1 MEKSIYAD
9 LIGRIFPQLGNLVQK
24 VNEKRK
30 GAQELTYLHKTMLR
44 KEYSPDQKWE
54 SASVNSKYVS
64 ADMVAMDSPIPIK
77 SRPSLRHADGT
88 IPKIAVGYTMKE
100 SQMNA
105 INIMRAQGRPWQE
118 VAAKLTEDPIAC
130 SVALD
135 EKNEKNYLEAIS
147 KGYCTFDVLNDQNNA
162 VELLRVDFKF
172 PEKNI
177 FGVEKAG
184 SVGRDD
190 IENIL
195 SKIKDNLDSVEAVMI
210 DKSTYNAMRKTRWA
224 KELVADSEGRIY
236 TDNTVLPVPNSKRF
250 DEAFKDEYGVSF
262 IVVDRTIREEHN
274 GKERKIRPFDKNRLV
289 FLPSSGVQGALV
301 YGRLA
306 EADHPVGGA
315 QYSIVDEYKLIARYR
330 TGDPLIEKT
339 TGQAMVIPV
348 IENVD
353 LIYILDLNLG
363 GQVVNDTEEA
373 KDSTDQNVTV
383 WGATYTKAGVIE
395 ELGKLDIECPSN
407 ASDKV
412 VIDYINSLSKGEQ
425 TALKKACEGYKT
437 T

>member
-1 MEKSIYAD
+1 MERSIYAD
-9 LIGRIFPQLGNLVQK
+9 LIGRIFPRLGNLVQR
-24 VNEKRK
+24 VNERRNGKK
-30 GAQELTYLHKTMLR
+30 AITYLHKTMLR
-44 KEYSPDQKWE
+44 LEYSPDQKWE

-105 INIMRAQGRPWQE
+105 INIMRAQGRAWQE
-118 VAAKLTEDPIAC
+118 VAAKLAEDPIAC
-130 SVALD
+130 SIALD
-135 EKNEKNYLEAIS
+135 EKNEKNFLEAIS
-147 KGYCTFDVLNDQNNA
+147 KGYCTFDVLNEQNQS

-184 SVGRDD
+184 VVGRDD
-190 IENIL
+190 VENIL
-195 SKIKDNLDSVEAVMI
+195 SQIKDNLDSVEAVMI
-210 DKSTYNAMRKTRWA
+210 EKSTYNAMRKTRWA
-224 KELVADSEGRIY
+224 KELVADGEGRIY
-236 TDNTVLPVPNSKRF
+236 TDSTILPVPNSKRF
-250 DEAFKDEYGVSF
+250 DEAFKDEYGVTI

-289 FLPSSGVQGALV
+289 FLPNSGIQGALV
-301 YGRLA
+301 YGTLA
-306 EADHPVGGA
+306 EADHPVQNA
-315 QYSIVDEYKLIARYR
+315 QYTTVDKYKLIARYR

-353 LIYILDLNLG
+353 QIYILDISEG
-363 GQVVNDTEEA
+363 GQVVNETEEA
-373 KDSTDQNVTV
+373 KDSGDTKVTV
-383 WGATYTKAGVIE
+383 WGSTYTKAGVIA
-395 ELGKLDIECPSN
+395 ELAKLDIECPDG

-425 TALKKACEGYKT
+425 AELKKACEAHKA
-437 T
+437 

>member
-1 MEKSIYAD
+1 MERSIYAD
-9 LIGRIFPQLGNLVQK
+9 LIGRIFPQLGTLVKK
-24 VNEKRK
+24 VNEKRN
-30 GAQELTYLHKTMLR
+30 GAKALTYLHKTMLR

-100 SQMNA
+100 SQINA

-135 EKNEKNYLEAIS
+135 EKNEKNFLEAIS
-147 KGYCTFDVLNDQNNA
+147 KGYCTFDVLNEQNQS

-172 PEKNI
+172 PDENI
-177 FGVEKAG
+177 YGVQQAG
-184 SVGRDD
+184 VVGRDD
-190 IENIL
+190 VEHIISE
-195 SKIKDNLDSVEAVMI
+195 IKNNLDSVDAVMI
-210 DKSTYNAMRKTRWA
+210 EASTYNAMRKTRWA
-224 KELVADSEGRIY
+224 KELVADGEGRIY
-236 TDNTVLPVPNSKRF
+236 TDSTILPVPNSKRF
-250 DEAFKDEYGVSF
+250 DEAFKDEFGVSI

-274 GKERKIRPFDKNRLV
+274 GKERKVRPFDKNRLV
-289 FLPSSGVQGALV
+289 FLPSAGEQGALV

-306 EADHPVGGA
+306 EADNPVASA
-315 QYSIVDEYKLIARYR
+315 QYTTVDAYKLIARYR

-353 LIYILDLNLG
+353 QIYILDITQG
-363 GQVVNDTEEA
+363 GQVVNDAAESSDTSDT
-373 KDSTDQNVTV
+373 KITV
-383 WGATYTKAGVIE
+383 WGATYNKEGVIS
-395 ELGKLDIECPSN
+395 ELAKLDVECPAN

-412 VIDYINSLSKGEQ
+412 VIDYINALSKGEQ
-425 TALKKACEGYKT
+425 NDLKKACEAHKA
-437 T
+437 